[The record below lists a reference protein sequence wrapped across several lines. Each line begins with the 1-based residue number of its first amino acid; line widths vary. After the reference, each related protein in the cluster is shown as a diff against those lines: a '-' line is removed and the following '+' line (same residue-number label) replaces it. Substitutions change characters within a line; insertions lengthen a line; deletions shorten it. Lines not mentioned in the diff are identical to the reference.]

1 MNTKGNSMPISSAV
15 RLALLALGVSS
26 MPAQALQYDWGEW
39 LFNVD
44 TTLGASAQWRT
55 ESRNKDMAFDENAL
69 NFNDGNNN
77 FDPGLVSNNMK
88 VILEFGGEYKNFS
101 FFVRGDAMYDWVYN
115 ENKSD
120 LSDAAYPSYNN
131 GIPAGGNLQ
140 QGEYPR
146 DTIVEHG
153 RRTRLLDAFVT
164 YNFGLGDQSGAVR
177 FGRQVISWGESTFYP
192 GINALQNPI
201 DAVAALAPGTETREI
216 FLPTSAIDLKWD
228 FTANLSTELYY
239 KLDWKPSTLPGV
251 GSFLSTS
258 DTTGPGAERTLL
270 GPLGA
275 APVISRDTPDD
286 DGQWGLALR
295 YLTDGGSNFEL
306 YYANAHHNLPGADVI
321 INLADPSQSFS
332 REVYLDDIPLWGA
345 SMSSLVGEAQVYLD
359 AVYSEEMP
367 FVDLTSEFGEG
378 GTFERSKMVRGHYY
392 QVALGFTDIY
402 TAFPWLSEQI
412 TLLGEA
418 LYQGN
423 NLGVDEIIPP
433 PAGITPPGERN
444 LRVTDTAWGY
454 QFRVQMKYYSVIQG
468 MDVTV
473 PITFKHDVDGYG
485 NANALSNGLVE
496 DMKTASI
503 GFDAFY
509 LTNWQFSGKY
519 AWYWGAEIP
528 DDRTLADR
536 DNISLSV
543 KYVF

>member
-1 MNTKGNSMPISSAV
+1 MNTKGNAMRMSSAV

-26 MPAQALQYDWGEW
+26 MPAQALQYNWGEW

-88 VILEFGGEYKNFS
+88 VILELGGEYQNFS

-201 DAVAALAPGTETREI
+201 DAVAALAPGTEAREI

-228 FTANLSTELYY
+228 FTPNISSELYY
-239 KLDWKPSTLPGV
+239 KLDWKSSTLPGV

-286 DGQWGLALR
+286 DGQWGVALR

-392 QVALGFTDIY
+392 QVAFGFTDIY

-433 PAGITPPGERN
+433 PAGVSPPGERN

-454 QFRVQMKYYSVIQG
+454 QFRVQLKYYSVIQG

-485 NANALSNGLVE
+485 NANGLSNGLVE
-496 DMKTASI
+496 DMKNASI